1 MQRLHIADHLP
12 NLRIAQLRPGWHTL
26 APVPVHQ
33 QPMKVSVGGLL
44 LHAGAPQGR
53 PLLGSLR
60 VLAMTLGTVIEEDSA
75 AGSHR
80 VRLVAIGIDALPIAL
95 RNVRPPC
102 AIGGSEYSHR
112 APENEKRN
120 EKRCDE
126 EESRPSCHC

>member
-12 NLRIAQLRPGWHTL
+12 NLRVAHLRPGWHTL

-60 VLAMTLGTVIEEDSA
+60 VLAMTLGTVIEEVSA
-75 AGSHR
+75 ACTDR
-80 VRLVAIGIDALPIAL
+80 VRVFATGIDPLARAWRNL
-95 RNVRPPC
+95 RRPC
-102 AIGGSEYSHR
+102 AIGGSAYSHR
-112 APENEKRN
+112 APE
-120 EKRCDE
+120 
-126 EESRPSCHC
+126 